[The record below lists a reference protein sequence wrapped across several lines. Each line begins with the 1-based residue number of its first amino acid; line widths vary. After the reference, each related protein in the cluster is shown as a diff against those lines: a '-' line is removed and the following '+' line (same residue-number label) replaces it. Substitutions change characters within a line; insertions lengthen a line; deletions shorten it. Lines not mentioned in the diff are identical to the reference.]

1 MNEARQKQLYPIL
14 AIFFAVAGAIWIVY
28 GFLSPRWIL
37 YPLIGLI
44 NLGLAYLCKRNISS

>member
-44 NLGLAYLCKRNISS
+44 NLGLAYMCKRNISS